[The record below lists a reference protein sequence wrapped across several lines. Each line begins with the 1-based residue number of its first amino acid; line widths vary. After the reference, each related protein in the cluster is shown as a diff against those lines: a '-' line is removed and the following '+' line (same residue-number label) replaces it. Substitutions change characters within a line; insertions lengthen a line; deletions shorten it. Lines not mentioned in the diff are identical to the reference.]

1 MAWWAIG
8 ASLFASNIGTE
19 HFVGQAGS
27 AAGSILPVK
36 NSSKTAEG
44 MPIGFYEWSAVYL
57 LLLLGWVFGPVYL
70 RCELTTVPQYFEQR

>member
-27 AAGSILPVK
+27 AAGKEEEKFP
-36 NSSKTAEG
+36 G
-44 MPIGFYEWSAVYL
+44 
-57 LLLLGWVFGPVYL
+57 
-70 RCELTTVPQYFEQR
+70 